1 MISTPW
7 QTLDQKFTLVLT
19 PNNRLTLHLGSLS
32 TGNPSILPFSIW
44 LTNLSKEL
52 PGITYLPPEP
62 ELFIWQDI
70 IEKSSFNDALINISF
85 LAEKSQEAWDFL
97 VKNQITIEE
106 VKALANNENQYAF
119 IAWAEEFT
127 RRKLEKNFV
136 ETASLATVITEAL
149 EKKEVNIIQKN
160 IFLVGFD
167 YLPPLWR
174 SLCEILQKHDYQITE
189 IDPQSNAD
197 IASPRVLSFSD
208 SKEEILTMARWAK
221 ATIEKNPEINIGCI
235 VPKLSFY
242 QDEIKAIL
250 GEVFPD
256 PSSYNI
262 SLGKPLGTYP
272 LITAILKILS
282 LGNKE
287 YLELEEILLQTRLLE
302 TRLIASLLEDILR
315 KSKKRKFTWKE
326 LFSLSS
332 QNPSTSKNPDG
343 LPQENPEKHVYAN
356 SLFFNELQN
365 QMQFLLSNRH
375 KKLPPSAWIQ
385 IFRDLIASSP
395 LNSEE
400 FQVVKRW
407 NQLLDSFAEYDSIMP
422 LLSYGEAVSSIK
434 YLAMK
439 TQFQPE
445 QPKDA
450 KLQILGALEAAGINF
465 DKIWLLGMDEESWPA
480 GAHPN
485 QFLALHLQKKQIFG
499 HASLEQEW
507 QFAEKLTGR
516 FLRSSSEIIV
526 SYTNVDEERELQV
539 SHFFRDSTKITSEEL
554 TLSPFQSRREAIY
567 AKRNTIEALSTNAPP
582 VAPDEKISG
591 GERILSNQAACPF
604 RAFAEHRLHAK
615 ELEEPEFGISKL
627 TRGQLIHKILES
639 IWRELNTQKKL
650 IQLSDPELK
659 NLVGTRT
666 ERALEA
672 YSHKEEY
679 SENMAF
685 LENEFICLTRLITF
699 WLGHEKLRPDFNIH
713 SLETK
718 TTLKL
723 DELTLNLRIDRIDR
737 LSDGSLVIID
747 YKTGKNIPGSEAYW
761 RDWQDERPTSA
772 QLPLY
777 SLAINEAATGLLI
790 GKINLNNMGFV
801 GVTQH
806 ASEIKAVYDLEKLY
820 KKDGFEHLTWLQVKK
835 KWQET
840 LTNLAKDFLSGKAEV
855 NPKDGAKTCQMCHL
869 AMLCRVE

>member
-1 MISTPW
+1 MDPKSYIT
-7 QTLDQKFTLVLT
+7 LT
-19 PNNRLTLHLGSLS
+19 PNNRLAWHLCSV
-32 TGNPSILPFSIW
+32 LPFSTW
-44 LTNLSKEL
+44 LVNLYKDAINRVSTVLTLEQ
-52 PGITYLPPEP
+52 

-70 IEKSSFNDALINISF
+70 IEKSSFNNALINTSF

-97 VKNQITIEE
+97 IKNQISLEE
-106 VKALANNENQYAF
+106 AKTLANNENQYAF
-119 IAWAEEFT
+119 ITWAEEFI
-127 RRKLEKNFV
+127 RRKAEKKFV
-136 ETASLATVITEAL
+136 ETTSLAAVIIKAL
-149 EKKEVNIIQKN
+149 ETKKLSILQKN

-174 SLCEILQKHDYQITE
+174 SLSETLQKYGYKVTE
-189 IDPQSNAD
+189 MDPESNKDFALPKV
-197 IASPRVLSFSD
+197 ISFSD

-221 ATIEKNPEINIGCI
+221 ATLEKDSKINIGCI

-242 QDEIKAIL
+242 RDEIKAIL
-250 GEVFPD
+250 AEVFPD
-256 PSSYNI
+256 TSSYNV
-262 SLGKPLGTYP
+262 SLGEPLGAYP
-272 LITAILKILS
+272 LVSAAFKVVS
-282 LGNKE
+282 LANKE
-287 YLELEEILLQTRLLE
+287 YLKLEEVLELFRLPWTWHKSALFALAHYE
-302 TRLIASLLEDILR
+302 AILR
-315 KSKKRKFTWKE
+315 KSKKCKFTWRE
-326 LFSLSS
+326 LFALWPT
-332 QNPSTSKNPDG
+332 NLYLD
-343 LPQENPEKHVYAN
+343 ENPEKHVYEN

-375 KKLPPSAWIQ
+375 KKLPPSAWVQ
-385 IFRDLIASSP
+385 IFHDFLIKTRLIASLP

-407 NQLLDSFAEYDSIMP
+407 NQLLDDFAEYDSIMP

-434 YLAMK
+434 YIAMK
-439 TQFQPE
+439 TPFQPE

-480 GAHPN
+480 GIRPN
-485 QFLALHLQKKQIFG
+485 PLLALSLQKKTSFG

-507 QFAEKLTGR
+507 QFAEKLTKR
-516 FLRSSSEIIV
+516 FLRSANEVIV
-526 SYTNVDEERELQV
+526 SFTNTDEERELKV
-539 SHFFRDSTKITSEEL
+539 SHFFRDSTKTTSEKL
-554 TLSPFQSRREAIY
+554 NLSPFQSRREAIY
-567 AKRNTIEALSTNAPP
+567 IKHNPIEALPEEAPK
-582 VAPDEKISG
+582 VTPDEKISG

-615 ELEEPEFGISKL
+615 ELEKSEFGISKL
-627 TRGQLIHKILES
+627 MRGQLIHKILES

-650 IQLSDPELK
+650 IQLSYSELK
-659 NLVGTRT
+659 NLVETHT

-672 YSHKEEY
+672 YSRKEE
-679 SENMAF
+679 SLENMAF
-685 LENEFICLTRLITF
+685 LENEFICLTRLIIL

-718 TTLKL
+718 AALKL
-723 DELTLNLRIDRIDR
+723 DELTLNLRIDRIDH

-747 YKTGKNIPGSEAYW
+747 YKTGKNLPGSEAYW
-761 RDWQDERPTSA
+761 RDWHDERPTAA

-801 GVTQH
+801 GITQN
-806 ASEIKAVYDLEKLY
+806 ASEIPSVYDLEKLH
-820 KKDGFEHLTWLQVKK
+820 KKDDIENLTWLQVKQ

-840 LTNLAKDFLSGKAEV
+840 LTNLAKDFLSGKADV
-855 NPKDGAKTCQMCHL
+855 NPKDGAKTCQTCHL
-869 AMLCRVE
+869 AMLCRVTEAREQKK